1 MLMRCDARSDGKKA
15 QRHTLSSA
23 EKEETTQNPIIYVPN
38 RQDDKSSRG
47 KSKKNSLIWLM
58 WFYDTIWRMSTC
70 VFADIAIIFL

>member
-47 KSKKNSLIWLM
+47 KSKKKFFNLVNVVLR
-58 WFYDTIWRMSTC
+58 YDMADVDVC
-70 VFADIAIIFL
+70 VC